1 MKSGAMVITFQPLQ
15 ESHFPLLLKWL
26 KMPHVKAWWDQDVH
40 WTPELIKKKYG
51 TYVQGFKRLNL
62 PDHIVEKPMHAFVVY
77 VNGEEIGYIQYYNA
91 YDFPR
96 EQGYEIEG
104 LPQNMASL
112 DVFIGEEDY
121 FGKGL
126 GPTIMK
132 QFLKEKVDPIYD
144 ACFVDPDTANIQ
156 AILVYEKAGFK
167 KVKTVKDGRITWMVK
182 EKPR

>member
-1 MKSGAMVITFQPLQ
+1 MNTDHITFIPLQ
-15 ESHFPLLLKWL
+15 QSHFPLLLKWL
-26 KMPHVKAWWDQDVH
+26 ETPHVKAWWDQDVC
-40 WTPELIKKKYG
+40 WTSELIKEKYG
-51 TYVQGFKRLNL
+51 TYVQEFKRLNL
-62 PDHIVEKPMHAFVVY
+62 PDHIIEKPMHAFVVC

-132 QFLKEKVDPIYD
+132 QFLKEKVDPFYD
-144 ACFVDPDTANIQ
+144 ACFVDPDTINVQ
-156 AILVYEKAGFK
+156 AIRAYEKAGFK
-167 KVKTVKDGRITWMVK
+167 KVKTVKEGTITWMVR
-182 EKPR
+182 EKQL